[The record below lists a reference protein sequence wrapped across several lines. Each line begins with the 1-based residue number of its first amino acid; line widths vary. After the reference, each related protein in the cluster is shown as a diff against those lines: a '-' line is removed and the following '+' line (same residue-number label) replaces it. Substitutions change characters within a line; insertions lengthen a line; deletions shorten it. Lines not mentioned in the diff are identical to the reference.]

1 MGAIVIPFTLSL
13 PVPRVEI
20 SSPGVTKDGERI
32 FFVDII
38 EAGCRNCMWDGPDLD
53 EAQEA
58 AAHCAESEGLPVL
71 DLTNPSGVLQ

>member
-1 MGAIVIPFTLSL
+1 MSALIIPFGRPL

-32 FFVDII
+32 YFVDII

-53 EAQEA
+53 EAYQA
-58 AAHCAESEGLPVL
+58 AAECAESEGLPVL